1 MFNTRNAY
9 EVNTDCGHKVVC
21 ENVVSESEKE
31 RGLSDSGVSNK
42 QDLEEIVAITVSNL
56 WETYYSGFI
65 FAKMLVILKL

>member
-56 WETYYSGFI
+56 G
-65 FAKMLVILKL
+65 